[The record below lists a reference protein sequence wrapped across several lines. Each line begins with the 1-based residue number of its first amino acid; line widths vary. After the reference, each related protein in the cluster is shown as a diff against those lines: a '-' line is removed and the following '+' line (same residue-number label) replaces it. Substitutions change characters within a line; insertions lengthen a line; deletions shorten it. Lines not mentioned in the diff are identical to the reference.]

1 MKWVRTISFVVSA
14 CISVFASA
22 HEYAEGSVLRP
33 IELVDQF
40 DEHVVITDFSK
51 IAIVVFD
58 REASD
63 VVNTFLQTQSPEYL
77 AKHGAFLI
85 ADISEMPGFVA
96 QAFALPKMRKYP
108 YRVLLI
114 KDEEQGMLF
123 PGEEHKIT
131 IMYINHNKIK
141 KISYITTAN
150 ELKAILDVN

>member
-1 MKWVRTISFVVSA
+1 MNWLRIIAPIVSA
-14 CISVFASA
+14 CIGVFASA
-22 HEYAEGSVLRP
+22 HEYTEGSALRP

-40 DEHVVITDFSK
+40 DERVVIKDFSK

-77 AKHGAFLI
+77 AKHEAFLI

-108 YRVLLI
+108 YKVLLI

-131 IMYINHNKIK
+131 IMHINHNKVK

-150 ELKAILDVN
+150 ELKAILDAN